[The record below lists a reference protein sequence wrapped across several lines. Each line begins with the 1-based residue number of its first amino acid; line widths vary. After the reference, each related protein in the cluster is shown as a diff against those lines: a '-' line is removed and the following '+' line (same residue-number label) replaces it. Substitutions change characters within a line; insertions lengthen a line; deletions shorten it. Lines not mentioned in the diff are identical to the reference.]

1 MADLPPEDHG
11 DGTTNAPLDSTN
23 LAIHMAIA
31 AFTGIA
37 WANVVELNLAVY
49 MIFKR
54 KRGLYFWSVVLC
66 IQGIALHSLG
76 FLLKLYGVVSLYQV
90 TITIVTV
97 GWYLMVTGQSLVL
110 YSRLHLVVSDT
121 RIVRAVLCMIAWN
134 AVTLHLPTTVLTYG
148 TNSPSASLFQ
158 GPYRIME
165 KIQMTIFCLQELII
179 SSLYIWATLRFLRP
193 FYRRRIR
200 SVMLQLFWINV
211 GIILIDIAMVT
222 VEYLGFYSLEVAMKG
237 AVYSVKLKLEFV
249 VLNQLMRVA
258 KSSRDAR
265 LGRSLRTAD
274 DDPSDP
280 SDPGSHSLT
289 GGGGIRGFIRRILP
303 HSHHGN
309 PDGRPG
315 AVFIGDDDAMHA
327 SIASS
332 SKKANKAPPPH
343 GNMSVVSANR
353 LGSDDHYHHDTHNMQ
368 GISVTREVTQVTKQV
383 GEDMRPRNNS
393 RTNKPTSYYP
403 GSRHSNEG
411 NSLEMVIG
419 DGAASEHSQLEL
431 VDLPPSST
439 GTRGGSGGGSGHS
452 SKVQIT
458 EVYET
463 DVEDAKSRTTTMPK
477 RAAQPAW
484 KSRPSP
490 TVHFRSGTPDYY
502 Q

>member
-1 MADLPPEDHG
+1 MTGLPPRDHD
-11 DGTTNAPLDSTN
+11 DGTTNSPLDSTDI
-23 LAIHMAIA
+23 AIHMAIA

-37 WANVVELNLAVY
+37 WANVIELNLAVY

-90 TITIVTV
+90 TITIVTI

-134 AVTLHLPTTVLTYG
+134 AVTLHIPTTVLTYG
-148 TNSPSASLFQ
+148 TNSPSPSLFQ
-158 GPYRIME
+158 AAYRIME

-211 GIILIDIAMVT
+211 GIILMDIAMVT
-222 VEYLGFYSLEVAMKG
+222 VEYLGFYSLEVAMK
-237 AVYSVKLKLEFV
+237 AAIYSVKLKVEFV

-265 LGRSLRTAD
+265 LGRSVRTAD

-289 GGGGIRGFIRRILP
+289 GAGGGIRGFIRRILP
-303 HSHHGN
+303 HSHHGTH
-309 PDGRPG
+309 DGRPG

-327 SIASS
+327 DIVSS
-332 SKKANKAPPPH
+332 SKKANNAPPPH
-343 GNMSVVSANR
+343 GNMSIVSAHR
-353 LGSDDHYHHDTHNMQ
+353 FGGDDHYHQDTPNMH
-368 GISVTREVTQVTKQV
+368 GISVTREVTQVTKQIE
-383 GEDMRPRNNS
+383 EDLRAPNNS

-419 DGAASEHSQLEL
+419 DGVGSEHSQLEL
-431 VDLPPSST
+431 VDLPPSA
-439 GTRGGSGGGSGHS
+439 GGGSGGGSGHS
-452 SKVQIT
+452 SKVQIL

-463 DVEDAKSRTTTMPK
+463 GVEDTKSTTTTVPK
-477 RAAQPAW
+477 RAAQPSW

-490 TVHFRSGTPDYY
+490 TVHFRSGEPDYY